1 MINVG
6 FLNRCLFTAG
16 IIHSLLV
23 CQAKNWRTKTRPAF
37 RFMLLVL
44 FTSQIRLIT
53 KAMDQLSPNAW
64 NAILG
69 NLFEPVIFFCFLI
82 ICMFGC
88 LALAYTIMA
97 GKVMKSL
104 VG

>member
-1 MINVG
+1 MINVV
-6 FLNRCLFTAG
+6 FLNRGLFTVG
-16 IIHSLLV
+16 IIHGLLV
-23 CQAKNWRTKTRPAF
+23 CQAKTWRTKTCPVF
-37 RFMLLVL
+37 RFMLLAL
-44 FTSQIRLIT
+44 FTSQIYLIT

-69 NLFEPVIFFCFLI
+69 DLFEPVIFFCFLV
-82 ICMFGC
+82 ICMFGS
-88 LALAYTIMA
+88 LALAYTVMG